1 MDKCKTK
8 IMAIL
13 NVTPDSFSDG
23 GRFVDDNEQV
33 NITSIMRCVEQMV
46 KDGADVIDI
55 GGESTRPNAEYVDAA
70 KEENRIIPVI
80 QAIKS
85 NFDVEISVDTYKAS
99 VAKTAF
105 ETGADIINDIGMM
118 QLDNDMAKTVA
129 SLNSKYVLMHNILVE
144 NGSSY
149 RLSGSTATVMPER
162 EYMDKTIKELL
173 AMIDSARNAG
183 IEDKNIIIDPGIGF
197 NKSQDENLWLMKNL
211 SELCK
216 LNYPVLLGC
225 SRKSVIGNALGLPVD
240 ERLEGTM
247 ATSVM
252 AAMVGVSYI
261 RVHDVKENFRAVKMA
276 EAIMYS

>member
-149 RLSGSTATVMPER
+149 RLSGSTATAMTER

-225 SRKSVIGNALGLPVD
+225 SRKSVIGNALVLPVD